1 MPGLGRNQK
10 MDVLFG
16 DSLMVSAP
24 KLDPR
29 GARCFLEGI
38 DATNT
43 HVRIPIS
50 EDMLGRPFHVVR
62 RYRNGKNQCV

>member
-24 KLDPR
+24 KLDP
-29 GARCFLEGI
+29 EG
-38 DATNT
+38 
-43 HVRIPIS
+43 HGV
-50 EDMLGRPFHVVR
+50 F
-62 RYRNGKNQCV
+62 